1 MLKCNCP
8 LLLRKLE
15 KKNSLYVSAA
25 TVSAATVTPTFF
37 FFFMPEHT
45 CVSELYAFMRVFLK
59 HLLLWTGPSREQGL
73 RNYIRAWHVDVG
85 EGKIR

>member
-37 FFFMPEHT
+37 FSMPEHT
-45 CVSELYAFMRVFLK
+45 CVSELYAFMRAFLK